1 MIHEITSMRLEML
14 GLSFT
19 AQHSDCRVID
29 QLIYKWRHSR
39 TIIANVLTEYYEKL
53 CSNSGWIVTMEE
65 IKRDVWELMGGS
77 FEAFLRGN
85 K

>member
-1 MIHEITSMRLEML
+1 MIQEITSMRLEML

-39 TIIANVLTEYYEKL
+39 AIIADVLTEYYEKL
-53 CSNSGWIVTMEE
+53 CRNSGWLVTKSE
-65 IKRDVWELMGGS
+65 IERDVWQLMGGS
-77 FEAFLRGN
+77 FEAFLNGYR
-85 K
+85 